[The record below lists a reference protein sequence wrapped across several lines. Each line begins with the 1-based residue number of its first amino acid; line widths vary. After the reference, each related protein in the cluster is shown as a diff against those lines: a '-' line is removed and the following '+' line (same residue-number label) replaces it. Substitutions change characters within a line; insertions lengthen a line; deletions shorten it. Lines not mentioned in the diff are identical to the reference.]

1 MILPILPKE
10 IISKILLYNIHPI
23 AEILKNIYIEQ
34 YGTNYL
40 QLFSNEDLDFL
51 EITYPSFFYY
61 YIGNREP
68 VKYEGEYF
76 SLENL

>member
-23 AEILKNIYIEQ
+23 AEILKNIYIQE

-40 QLFSNEDLDFL
+40 ELFSNCDLDL
-51 EITYPSFFYY
+51 IEITYPSYFYY
-61 YIGNREP
+61 YIGNRWP
-68 VKYEGEYF
+68 VKHVDK
-76 SLENL
+76 L

>member
-34 YGTNYL
+34 YGTKYL
-40 QLFSNEDLDFL
+40 QLFSNSDLI
-51 EITYPSFFYY
+51 EITYPSYFYY
-61 YIGNREP
+61 YIGNRM
-68 VKYEGEYF
+68 
-76 SLENL
+76 NLLKN